1 MKKNV
6 FAAILMTAVVFLTT
20 GCGNSAKQTE
30 TAIQIIGTLSVVE
43 RTIDGETGLA
53 LLNAEGT
60 TVSNVGELY
69 KDISGETAFIRA
81 LKNDGS
87 VDIYDL
93 DGNFHYS
100 CDSLK
105 MKNYFATGETPSE
118 KQYLEISFGERVNAI
133 NLDNLNSILQIES
146 SREAI
151 YPLDNGMNIYLFDR
165 TYGIANSKSSEPI
178 IGNECK
184 EITVIC
190 TADKVVYLVKTDS
203 YTGYIDDQG
212 NGFKRLSRAQYKK
225 ALKAGKLLW
234 EDGKVSA
241 RLVKKI

>member
-20 GCGNSAKQTE
+20 GCGNSAKPKE
-30 TAIQIIGTLSVVE
+30 NVLKEIGTLSVVE
-43 RTIDGETGLA
+43 RTIDGVTGLA
-53 LLNAEGT
+53 LINSDGTTLSDMLYSDITDEGT
-60 TVSNVGELY
+60 
-69 KDISGETAFIRA
+69 FIKA
-81 LKNDGS
+81 VKEDGS
-87 VDIYDL
+87 AEIYTMA
-93 DGNFHYS
+93 GAHRYS

-105 MKNYFATGETPSE
+105 VKNYFATGETPSE

-133 NLDNLNSILQIES
+133 NLDDLNSILHIES
-146 SREAI
+146 SREAV
-151 YPLDNGMNIYLFDR
+151 YPLDNGMNIYLCDGN
-165 TYGIANSKSSEPI
+165 YGIAGTQKEEPV